1 MRAETAL
8 NALSLAVLVSTAA
21 AAPTGA
27 GQNASFLLPLH
38 ATTVA
43 QGPCSAYQPVD
54 CLGVAPTVDVSAGTI
69 AVYLLAFNH
78 SQLGGVQTAFEPD
91 PSWIFIYG
99 LWDCQPGQ
107 VTAVLPAPPF
117 GAVAGTITTAF
128 NCVYGP
134 SLAPIGRMIFSAT
147 TGCLKQVASSYPFGI
162 HVIDCAF
169 EVDQAQPGEDYRLG
183 RICVGGGGYAACT
196 GGGQLQGVT
205 WGGIKKQYQ

>member
-1 MRAETAL
+1 MQAM
-8 NALSLAVLVSTAA
+8 SLAVLVSTAA
-21 AAPTGA
+21 AATAGA

-38 ATTVA
+38 ATAMT

-54 CLGVAPTVDVSAGTI
+54 CLGVQPTVDVSPGTI

-91 PSWIFIYG
+91 PSWTFIYG

-107 VTAVLPAPPF
+107 LTAVAPAPPF
-117 GAVAGTITTAF
+117 GPLAGSITTAF

-134 SLAPIGRMIFSAT
+134 SIAPIGRMIFSAT
-147 TGCLKQVASSYPFGI
+147 SGCLTQVASSYPFGT
-162 HVIDCAF
+162 HVIDCGF

-183 RICVGGGGYAACT
+183 KICVGGGGYAACT
-196 GGGQLQGVT
+196 GGGQIDRAT
-205 WGGIKKQYQ
+205 WGGIKSQYQ